1 MHAARRRWVFLAAWL
16 VVVVV
21 VVGLVREFGANTSN
35 NLELPG
41 TDSQAASDL
50 LADQFPP
57 QQNGQN
63 PIVFRAE
70 TGKVTDPANKSAIE
84 AAHQAIV
91 DIRYVH
97 SARSPF
103 SQKGGDQISDDK
115 RTAFIP
121 VLLEI
126 SNERLTEEKAQRILD
141 AGDPALDAGMKVA
154 AGGQIGSELSEP
166 ATESSEVVGLAAAM
180 VILAFTFGT
189 LAAMGLPI
197 ISAVIGLLIG
207 LSVVGLLGHLTEVPT
222 IAPTLATMIG
232 LGVGIDYALF
242 LVNRYRA
249 HRAEGMQTADSI
261 ATTVA
266 TSGSAVV
273 FAGTTVLLAL
283 VTLLVAGIPLVTSL
297 GYASAVAVVTAVLAA
312 ITLLPAIFAVLGRHI
327 DSLSLP
333 AFLRPKPK
341 EPGHGLWAS
350 WARFVTGHPWRSVAI
365 ALAIL
370 FPLIIPFLSL
380 DLGQEDVGATPKD
393 TTERQA
399 YDLTTSGFGVG
410 YNGPLVVAVDLGSPA
425 KPSNK
430 FKQQKREAEKLENE
444 LESEQE
450 QGQAEAA
457 RLQSQGAALEERQ
470 AELEGE
476 QAALEA
482 EAAGLQT
489 EQAQLESDRAALDQQ
504 RTLRAQFDALV
515 SQAAGLAREAA
526 ELDAQAAA
534 IRRAHGAV
542 QAAERRI
549 EGQLAGDVTPARR
562 ARLERRLDALQSREA
577 ELVARLEQVTR
588 EQDRVQAQAEAVRQQ
603 AADLRAEAEALG
615 GAAVELGGEVASLAL
630 EAASLSQQ
638 KDALQQ
644 SAADAQIQAANLQ
657 AQKAQLEAE
666 QQVAQI
672 QEQQAKELKRELTNE
687 LTNAGGDE
695 RGTDQRLV
703 KLQRGLRE
711 TTGVDVVSPPQI
723 NKSGEAAIFT
733 VIPTTAPAATETAD
747 LVETVRNYVIPQR
760 TAGTDV
766 EAHVGGQTASYV
778 DLASG
783 ISSKLGLVIA
793 AVIALGFAVLMT
805 AFRSVLVP
813 AQAAVA
819 NVLSVCAAF
828 GVVTACFQYGW
839 GLDLVGLDTSSGT
852 DPIAS
857 FVPLIMFAVL
867 FGLSMDYQVFLMS
880 QIEHARAQTDDA
892 RKAIATGLETGAKP
906 IVAAALIMMS
916 VFASFILN
924 GDPTVKQFG
933 VGLSVGV
940 ALAAMTVLLL
950 APALL
955 VLAGR
960 GSWWLPAWAEQHLP
974 HLDIEGTRA
983 EAPATASPRTP
994 RSSLRRPGLETDP

>member
-1 MHAARRRWVFLAAWL
+1 
-16 VVVVV
+16 
-21 VVGLVREFGANTSN
+21 VR
-35 NLELPG
+35 
-41 TDSQAASDL
+41 
-50 LADQFPP
+50 
-57 QQNGQN
+57 
-63 PIVFRAE
+63 
-70 TGKVTDPANKSAIE
+70 
-84 AAHQAIV
+84 
-91 DIRYVH
+91 
-97 SARSPF
+97 
-103 SQKGGDQISDDK
+103 
-115 RTAFIP
+115 
-121 VLLEI
+121 
-126 SNERLTEEKAQRILD
+126 
-141 AGDPALDAGMKVA
+141 
-154 AGGQIGSELSEP
+154 
-166 ATESSEVVGLAAAM
+166 SSGLATAM

-197 ISAVIGLLIG
+197 VSAVIGLLVG
-207 LSVVGLLGHLTEVPT
+207 LSIVGLLGHLTEVPT

-249 HRAEGMQTADSI
+249 HRTEGMETGEAI
-261 ATTVA
+261 AATVA
-266 TSGSAVV
+266 TSGSAIV
-273 FAGTTVLLAL
+273 FAGTTVVLAL

-312 ITLLPAIFAVLGRHI
+312 ITLLPAILGSLGHRI
-327 DSLSLP
+327 DSLQLP
-333 AFLRPKPK
+333 SFMRPTPKP
-341 EPGHGLWAS
+341 PGQGIWAS
-350 WARFVTGHPWRSVAI
+350 WARFVTGHPWRSVLL

-370 FPLIIPFLSL
+370 LPLIIPFFSL
-380 DLGQEDVGATPKD
+380 DLGQEDIGATPKD

-399 YDLTTSGFGVG
+399 YDLLSEGFGVG
-410 YNGPLVVAVDLGSPA
+410 YNGPLLVAVDLGSPA

-430 FKQQKREAEKLENE
+430 FKKQKRQAEKLQSE
-444 LESEQE
+444 LEDEQA
-450 QGQAEAA
+450 QGKAEAA
-457 RLQSQGAALEERQ
+457 RLQSQAAALEGRQ

-476 QAALEA
+476 QAALEG
-482 EAAGLQT
+482 EAAGLETQR
-489 EQAQLESDRAALDQQ
+489 AQLESDRAALDRE
-504 RTLRAQFDALV
+504 RTLRTQLNALV
-515 SQAAGLAREAA
+515 SQAEALAREAA
-526 ELDAQAAA
+526 QLDAQAAA
-534 IRRAHGAV
+534 IRQALTAV
-542 QAAERRI
+542 QAAEQRI
-549 EGQLAGDVTPARR
+549 EAELAGPLTPARR
-562 ARLERRLDALQSREA
+562 ERLERRLAALQAREA
-577 ELVARLEQVTR
+577 ELVDRLAQVTR
-588 EQDRVQAQAEAVRQQ
+588 EQNRVRSRADGVRQQ
-603 AADLRAEAEALG
+603 AADLRAQAEALG

-630 EAASLSQQ
+630 EAASLTQQ
-638 KDALQQ
+638 KDALEQA
-644 SAADAQIQAANLQ
+644 AADAQIQAANLQ
-657 AQKAQLEAE
+657 AQQAQLEAE

-672 QEQQAKELKRELTNE
+672 QEKQAKDLKRQLTNE

-695 RGTDQRLV
+695 RGTDPRLV

-711 TTGVDVVSPPQI
+711 TTGVDLVSPPQI

-733 VIPTTAPAATETAD
+733 AIPTTAPAAPETAD
-747 LVETVRNYVIPQR
+747 LVETFRNYVIPQR
-760 TAGTDV
+760 LAGTDSD
-766 EAHVGGQTASYV
+766 AHVGGQTASYV
-778 DLASG
+778 DLAAG

-805 AFRSVLVP
+805 AFRSLLVP

-839 GLDLVGLDTSSGT
+839 GLDLVGLDTASGT

-880 QIEHARAQTDDA
+880 QIEHARAETDDD

-906 IVAAALIMMS
+906 IVAAALIMIS

-933 VGLSVGV
+933 VGLAVGV

-983 EAPATASPRTP
+983 EAPARASTRTP
-994 RSSLRRPGLETDP
+994 PPSPHRPRLETDP